1 LNQAFQEKSP
11 PKAIDRLVAQFSHEM
26 RDVDAVI
33 RERLGSKV
41 DLIPELGGHLVHAGG
56 KRLRPL
62 FTLAGASMFGPIND
76 AAISC
81 RHGRIHPHR
90 HFAS

>member
-41 DLIPELGGHLVHAGG
+41 DLIPD
-56 KRLRPL
+56 
-62 FTLAGASMFGPIND
+62 S
-76 AAISC
+76 AAIWSMPAAKIAAAIYPSWC
-81 RHGRIHPHR
+81 QHVWPHQ
-90 HFAS
+90 